1 MTRKLTPE
9 QRDRVL
15 MLNKGLRIALGSF
28 IYAIGFQFFL
38 YRNAIPTG
46 GVTGI
51 AMILNYIT
59 KLPVG
64 TLVFVMNVPLF
75 LLAWHFIGFRF
86 LLGSAVGMALSAVF
100 VDLFALLPVSLTDEP
115 MLAAVF
121 AGVIK
126 GFGLGLV
133 YSTGATTGGLDIAA
147 KFLRRKYQY
156 VNFGTVILVI
166 DVVIIFAFAVSFGLY
181 DSAMYGIISMF
192 LCSKV
197 IDFVLYGAATSKMCY
212 IISDKSAAVK
222 SAIVNELKRGVT
234 VIHGEGAYSGKE
246 KQILLCVVKRQ
257 QVMALRTIVQAS
269 DEKAFMIFTD
279 ARDVYGEGFMN
290 LYSTE

>member
-1 MTRKLTPE
+1 
-9 QRDRVL
+9 

-51 AMILNYIT
+51 AMILNYVT
-59 KLPVG
+59 KIPVG
-64 TLVFVMNVPLF
+64 ALVFVMNIPLF
-75 LLAWHFIGFRF
+75 LAAWHFIGFRF

-100 VDLFALLPVSLTDEP
+100 VDLFSLLPISLTSEP
-115 MLAAVF
+115 ILAAVF

-133 YSTGATTGGLDIAA
+133 YSTGATTGGIDIAA
-147 KFLRRKYQY
+147 KFLRRRYQY
-156 VNFGTVILVI
+156 INFGTIILALDI
-166 DVVIIFAFAVSFGLY
+166 AIIIAFAIIFRLY
-181 DSAMYGIISMF
+181 DSAMYGIVSMF

-212 IISDKSAAVK
+212 IISDKSDRVK
-222 SAIVNELKRGVT
+222 EDIVRHLKRGVT

-246 KQILLCVVKRQ
+246 KQVLLCVVKRQ
-257 QVMALRTIVQAS
+257 QVMELRTIVQAG
-269 DEKAFMIFTD
+269 DENAFMIFTD

>member
-1 MTRKLTPE
+1 MKGKLTPD
-9 QRDRVL
+9 QRDRIL

-51 AMILNYIT
+51 AMILNYLT
-59 KLPVG
+59 KIPVG
-64 TLVFVMNVPLF
+64 TLVFVINIPLF
-75 LLAWHFIGFRF
+75 LIAWHFIGFRF

-100 VDLFALLPVSLTDEP
+100 VDLFALLPVSLTEQP
-115 MLAAVF
+115 MLAAIF

-133 YSTGATTGGLDIAA
+133 YSTGATTGGIDIAA
-147 KFLRRKYQY
+147 KLLRRKYQY
-156 VNFGTVILVI
+156 VNFGTIILVL
-166 DVVIIFAFAVSFGLY
+166 DVVIILAFAVSFRLY
-181 DSAMYGIISMF
+181 DSAMYGILSMF

-222 SAIVNELKRGVT
+222 TAIVSELKRGVT

-257 QVMALRTIVQAS
+257 QVMSLRTIVQAS

>member
-1 MTRKLTPE
+1 MIINYLT
-9 QRDRVL
+9 
-15 MLNKGLRIALGSF
+15 KI
-28 IYAIGFQFFL
+28 
-38 YRNAIPTG
+38 
-46 GVTGI
+46 
-51 AMILNYIT
+51 
-59 KLPVG
+59 PVG
-64 TLVFVMNVPLF
+64 ALVFVMNIPLF
-75 LLAWHFIGFRF
+75 LAAWHFIGFRF

-100 VDLFALLPVSLTDEP
+100 VDLFALLPVNLTSEP
-115 MLAAVF
+115 MLAAIF

-133 YSTGATTGGLDIAA
+133 YSTGATTGGIDIAA

-156 VNFGTVILVI
+156 VNFGTIILLLDI
-166 DVVIIFAFAVSFGLY
+166 AIIVAFALIFRLY

-212 IISDKSAAVK
+212 IISDKSDRVK
-222 SAIVNELKRGVT
+222 NDIVSHLHRGVT
-234 VIHGEGAYSGKE
+234 VIHGEGAFSGKE
-246 KQILLCVVKRQ
+246 KQVLLCVVKRQ
-257 QVMALRTIVQAS
+257 QVMDLRTIVQAS

>member
-1 MTRKLTPE
+1 MKAGLTVD
-9 QRDRVL
+9 QKDRIL
-15 MLNKGLRIALGSF
+15 MLNQGARIALGSF

-38 YRNAIPTG
+38 YHNAIPTG

-51 AMILNYIT
+51 AMILNYLT
-59 KLPVG
+59 KIPVG
-64 TLVFVMNVPLF
+64 VLVIVINIPLF
-75 LLAWHFIGFRF
+75 LAAWHQLGWRFI
-86 LLGSAVGMALSAVF
+86 LGSAVGMALSAVF
-100 VDLFALLPVSLTDEP
+100 VDLFSLIPLNVTSQP
-115 MLAAVF
+115 MLAAIF

-133 YSTGATTGGLDIAA
+133 YSTGATTGGVDIAA
-147 KFLRRKYQY
+147 KLLRRKFQF
-156 VNFGTVILVI
+156 VNFGTIILVI
-166 DVVIIFAFAVSFGLY
+166 DVVIILAFAVSFRLY
-181 DSAMYGIISMF
+181 DSAMYGILSMF

-222 SAIVNELKRGVT
+222 TAIVSELKRGVT

-257 QVMALRTIVQAS
+257 QVMSLRTIVQAS

-279 ARDVYGEGFMN
+279 ARDVYGKGFMN